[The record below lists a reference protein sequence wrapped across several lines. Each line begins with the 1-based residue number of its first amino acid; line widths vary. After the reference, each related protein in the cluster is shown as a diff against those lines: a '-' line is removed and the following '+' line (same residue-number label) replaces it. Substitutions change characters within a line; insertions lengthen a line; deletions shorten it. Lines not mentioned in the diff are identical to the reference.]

1 MNKLKYVLDYQRFSP
16 NSRLSTMIENVE
28 QRYTTLSDEDLFF
41 VSAAG
46 EPYKKM
52 DDETDSA
59 DRKL

>member
-28 QRYTTLSDEDLFF
+28 QRYSTLSDEDLFF

-46 EPYKKM
+46 EPYRM
-52 DDETDSA
+52 DDETDPA
-59 DRKL
+59 ERKL